1 MRQLLRVTCPPKT
14 GGGNREFSYDIG
26 IRAEVASI
34 ARNFFEIFATVTEYA
49 VAARLLFP
57 VTKQFCATQRNVGL
71 SCEQKTHRF
80 LIILCKR
87 CDP

>member
-34 ARNFFEIFATVTEYA
+34 ALKFFKIFATVTGYA
-49 VAARLLFP
+49 GFESLLFP
-57 VTKQFCATQRNVGL
+57 EMKQFCAMQRDDGL
-71 SCEQKTHRF
+71 ERAKSTFDSFVKNA
-80 LIILCKR
+80 
-87 CDP
+87 CD